1 MCDAMFIYAIERAE
15 AKGNLPVIPQWDDTD
30 STNHDDTAN
39 EGMRGDKVADNKVVD
54 DKAHYI
60 SDDTALAIIEREVDM
75 SSRRAA

>member
-30 STNHDDTAN
+30 STNQDDTAN
-39 EGMRGDKVADNKVVD
+39 EGASDDEPVD

>member
-30 STNHDDTAN
+30 STNQDDTAN
-39 EGMRGDKVADNKVVD
+39 KGASDDEPVDDKMAD

-60 SDDTALAIIEREVDM
+60 SDATALAIIEREADM